1 MNPSKLFEIAICN
14 MLRQAELGAGV
25 VLRPWQSLRLDGSW
39 SEEIDYQFPYVDI
52 RFSPEVVDS
61 DQVTCTCNGS
71 IMAATLT
78 EDDKD
83 HEKIS
88 ALYEAVYIVINGIFR
103 SFISGSGTL
112 YADFLTQISEIDS
125 TVLDVGG
132 ITLEGSNA
140 PYDDNGS
147 NRIGIGISI
156 HFSYK

>member
-1 MNPSKLFEIAICN
+1 

-103 SFISGSGTL
+103 SFISGSDTL

-140 PYDDNGS
+140 PQNADGVNM
-147 NRIGIGISI
+147 IGIGISI